1 MCCKWFAASWLHRV
15 RVMDVSSHVGP
26 RRFADRAAA
35 GRALAEA
42 LLQYAGTDPVV
53 LALPRGGVPV
63 AAEIARVLGGL
74 LDVIVVRKLGAPME
88 PELGVGAVAEGPA
101 VIVDRVIARM
111 VGVDPIELIEQ
122 VQAELEEIRRRVDT
136 FRGGRALSD
145 IRDRITILVDD
156 GIATGGTMRAAL
168 RSLRRHHPARLV
180 VAVPVG
186 PPATIAALRREVDEV
201 VCLLSP
207 GDLQA
212 IGLWYDDF
220 HQLDDSDVIRILREC
235 RAASG
240 HVAHTR

>member
-1 MCCKWFAASWLHRV
+1 MTRGFR
-15 RVMDVSSHVGP
+15 
-26 RRFADRAAA
+26 DRADA
-35 GRALAEA
+35 GAQLAHALERYRLEA
-42 LLQYAGTDPVV
+42 PVV

-63 AAEIARVLGGL
+63 GSEIARALGAP

-88 PELGVGAVAEGPA
+88 PELGIGAVAEGPA
-101 VIVDRVIARM
+101 VIVDRVIARL
-111 VGVDPIELIEQ
+111 VGVDPVELIEQ

-145 IRDRITILVDD
+145 IRDRIAILVDD

-186 PPATIAALRREVDEV
+186 PPTTIAALRREVDEV
-201 VCLLSP
+201 VCLLQP
-207 GDLQA
+207 DDLQA
-212 IGLWYDDF
+212 IGIWYDDF

-235 RAASG
+235 RAAPG